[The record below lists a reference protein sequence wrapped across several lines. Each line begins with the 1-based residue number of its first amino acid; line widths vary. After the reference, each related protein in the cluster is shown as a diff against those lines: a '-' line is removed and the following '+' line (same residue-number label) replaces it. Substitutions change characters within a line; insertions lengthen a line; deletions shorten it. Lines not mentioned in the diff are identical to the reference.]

1 MRLLLSAQ
9 WISVRLRAGAALLVA
24 FAATIGAQPA
34 LAQAQSQAL
43 RVVSAAPGGEVAAL
57 ADANEIR
64 VVFSE
69 PMVALGRI
77 PANVTAPFFRVS
89 PAIPGSFRWSGTT
102 ILIFTPDAKR
112 PLPYA
117 TKFEVTIDTN
127 ATAVSGRKLAR
138 PYRFSFTTPTV
149 KLLNTNWHRRG
160 GRAGAPIV
168 VMLRFN
174 QPVKPETL
182 LPHLRAELTR
192 HDWDVPSLAPEALA
206 YLQSTDPSSIQRF
219 NAKVAATRAATE
231 ATGAVAI
238 RLTNDWDKKAFPPSR
253 DLVVVETTT
262 AVPSESWVRIS
273 VLPTAPSAAGTET
286 SGTPSSY
293 VIETEQAFFVDGFRC
308 VKACAADLGNPL
320 HFRVPVKST
329 TYATALR
336 ATDVTSPGRPA
347 TVARPKPAADAPRER
362 EIDDSEYF
370 SLEDAGFDPQ
380 PPARTFAVTIDAS
393 LRSADGQTLGYT
405 WAGVVENWH
414 ARAFTSFGDGHGVWE
429 RSGGKLLP
437 FYARNFRSVTQWSQR
452 VALPN
457 LLPTM
462 LQLQGGDENRT
473 RPFSATPGGA
483 GQQRRLNVTPDRI
496 QSHGLD
502 LTNALGESGTGL
514 VWAAVQEGDAIE
526 HADRV
531 TEEGERVR
539 ATLVQVTNLGLSVKD
554 SPQNTLV
561 FVTRLDN
568 AAPVAAARVSIVN
581 RENRTVWTG
590 TTNADGIAMAP
601 KTAGLRDPHR
611 WWRFAFVVTA
621 EKDGDVGY
629 VGSDWNEG
637 ITPWTFG
644 VSFDL
649 EQSEPML
656 RGTVFSDRGVYRL
669 GEEVR
674 FKAIL
679 RHNAPQ
685 GIRLLPAGTA
695 VFVSVRDGEDRAV
708 DERTVTVNGW
718 SSAEWS
724 VRLPAQGSLG
734 SYSVRAV
741 LESDRPKPKKP
752 EELRPGEE
760 PGPYADNHV
769 SYLKSVHGNF
779 MVAAYRRPDFR
790 VDVKVASA
798 AVKAGEQVKASVSAR
813 YLFGAPMPARP
824 AEWTWTRS
832 PGYGAPQA
840 VYDALPDRDRWEFV
854 GDVEERRDDAPVKSR
869 EAKTTRTGEL
879 ALDLPTRLDAGIPY
893 VYTLEADVED
903 VSRQHIA
910 NRASITVH
918 PADWYIGVRRP
929 GYFTEQKAGLKTEL
943 LAMSPAGQPVAGV
956 PIEVKLTQVQWNSV
970 RRAEGNGFYTW
981 DTEKKLV
988 PAGSWTVTSGDKP
1001 VPLDA
1006 SLPAGGYF
1014 ELVATAREASG
1025 RYAVTRTSF
1034 YAIGAGY
1041 TAWERYDHNRIDL
1054 VADKPRYK
1062 PGDTA
1067 RIMIQSPWE
1076 RATALVT
1083 TEREGIR
1090 SQRQFQ
1096 LTSTQQSVSIPVTED
1111 DIPNV
1116 YVSVLLVKG
1125 RSDVSAPAAETTPTG
1140 GPYAIE
1146 DPSDPGKP
1154 AFRLGY
1160 VELRVEDASKRLT
1173 VAVSANRQ
1181 EYRPAT
1187 DAQVRL
1193 RVTDHQGRPAQSEV
1207 TLWAVDYGVLSL
1219 TAYRTPDVLGSVYV
1233 PKALQVTNTDNRQ
1246 RIISRRV
1253 LTPKGDTEGGGGGV
1267 DGSGT
1272 RSDFRVLA
1280 FWLGSVTT
1288 DASGEVTETVKLPES
1303 LTTYRIMAVAGD
1315 RASRFGRGEAEVRIN
1330 KPLTMKPAF
1339 PRFLAVGDKALFG
1352 AVVTSQLREA
1362 GNATITIRSLDPAL
1376 LTFDG
1381 AAEQTL
1387 PLTAGGSVEARFA
1400 AAAKAIGRAR
1410 VQMSVRLGGET
1421 DAFED
1426 VVPVEV
1432 LASPE
1437 TVAAYGQ
1444 LGAESARGAETV
1456 VIPASVVP
1464 GFGGLRVEMSSTA
1477 MVGLGEGARY
1487 LVEYPYGCAEQK
1499 GSRALAM
1506 LLAADLGDAFT
1517 LPGVETAKMRPAVQQ
1532 TLKELELFQCP
1543 NGGFTYWP
1551 GQCQWTSAYLTSY
1564 LLHVFKVASDL
1575 KYDVDRSMQ
1584 QRAYTYLDRELAL
1597 PPPVNESWWPA
1608 YTAWQAF
1615 AVKVMVE
1622 GGRNQDSHLTRL
1634 YGYRE
1639 RMPVFALAFLHD
1651 ALIAKGEKSG
1661 DRVGDLRRRMTN
1673 AVLNEAGSAHVEELA
1688 DPYLMWFWNSNA
1700 RSTAIV
1706 LNSLVNAAASAD
1718 EIRPMV
1724 RWMMAIRKNGR
1735 WGNTQENAYAMESL
1749 VSYYRRYESVVPDF
1763 TGVALLGD
1771 RPIAKETFTGRSTR
1785 SAVTEL
1791 PMPHVLAS
1799 APAGSSQPLTFA
1811 RDGAGTL
1818 FYTTRLHYAADELY
1832 QQGLDNGIRV
1842 ERSFAPYVETGS
1854 RPAATAYKAG
1864 DLIRVTLTLRLTK
1877 ERRYVAVTDPLPAG
1891 FEPLESWFATTAR
1904 TMATANLNTGDSDA
1918 SWESWWQRGGF
1929 DHVQRHDDRVELFAT
1944 RLSEGRHEFSYVVRA
1959 TTAGT
1964 FRTAPARAEEMYE
1977 PEIFG
1982 RTATAVITV
1991 QR

>member
-1 MRLLLSAQ
+1 MRRSRGTTG
-9 WISVRLRAGAALLVA
+9 W
-24 FAATIGAQPA
+24 QPA
-34 LAQAQSQAL
+34 L
-43 RVVSAAPGGEVAAL
+43 SAEGL
-57 ADANEIR
+57 A
-64 VVFSE
+64 
-69 PMVALGRI
+69 
-77 PANVTAPFFRVS
+77 
-89 PAIPGSFRWSGTT
+89 
-102 ILIFTPDAKR
+102 
-112 PLPYA
+112 
-117 TKFEVTIDTN
+117 
-127 ATAVSGRKLAR
+127 
-138 PYRFSFTTPTV
+138 
-149 KLLNTNWHRRG
+149 
-160 GRAGAPIV
+160 
-168 VMLRFN
+168 
-174 QPVKPETL
+174 
-182 LPHLRAELTR
+182 HLKA
-192 HDWDVPSLAPEALA
+192 
-206 YLQSTDPSSIQRF
+206 TDPAAVQRF
-219 NAKVAATRAATE
+219 NAKVEATRAIAN
-231 ATGAVAI
+231 ATGPVTV
-238 RLTNDWDKKAFPPSR
+238 RLTTDWDKKRFPASP
-253 DLVVVETTT
+253 DLVVLETTT
-262 AVPSESWVRIS
+262 PVPPESWVRVS
-273 VLPTAPSAAGTET
+273 VSTTAPSPAGPEKP
-286 SGTPSSY
+286 SAESSY
-293 VIETEQAFFVDGFRC
+293 VIQTEPAFFVDSFGCAR
-308 VKACAADLGNPL
+308 ACPADAANHL
-320 HFRVPVKST
+320 HFRVPVRT
-329 TYATALR
+329 TALAAAVR
-336 ATDVTSPGRPA
+336 AADVTSPGQAVP
-347 TVARPKPAADAPRER
+347 VSKPKPAADTAREV
-362 EIDDSEYF
+362 ELDEGEYF
-370 SLEDAGFDPQ
+370 TLEDAGFNPQ
-380 PPARTFAVTIDAS
+380 PPARTFAVTVDAS

-429 RSGGKLLP
+429 RSGGKQLP

-452 VALPN
+452 VALPD
-457 LLPTM
+457 LMPTM
-462 LQLQGGDENRT
+462 LRLQGDEEQRSG
-473 RPFSATPGGA
+473 PAFSEAPASA
-483 GQQRRLNVTPDRI
+483 GQARRLNVTPDRI

-502 LTNALGESGTGL
+502 LTNALGTSDTGL
-514 VWAAVQEGDAIE
+514 VWAAVRDGEAIE
-526 HADRV
+526 RASRANG
-531 TEEGERVR
+531 TNTATR

-568 AAPVAAARVSIVN
+568 GSPVPSARVSIVN

-590 TTNADGIAMAP
+590 TTNDDGIAMAP
-601 KTAGLRDPHR
+601 KTSGLRDARR

-629 VGSDWNEG
+629 LGSDWNEG
-637 ITPWTFG
+637 ITPWSFG
-644 VSFDL
+644 VSYNLD
-649 EQSEPML
+649 QAEPML
-656 RGTVFSDRGVYRL
+656 RGTVFTDRGVYRL

-695 VFVSVRDGEDRAV
+695 VFISVHDAQDRVV

-724 VRLPAQGSLG
+724 LGLPGQGTLG

-741 LESDRPKPKKP
+741 LEADRPKPKKP
-752 EELRPGEE
+752 EDLRPGEE
-760 PGPYADNHV
+760 PGPDTDDRVAYTR
-769 SYLKSVHGNF
+769 SVTGNF
-779 MVAAYRRPDFR
+779 LVAAYRRPDFR
-790 VDVKVASA
+790 VDVKMTSA
-798 AVKAGEQVKASVSAR
+798 AVKAGEQVKGTVSAK
-813 YLFGAPMPARP
+813 YLFGAPMPGRP
-824 AEWTWTRS
+824 ATWTWTRS
-832 PGYGAPQA
+832 ASFAAPQA
-840 VYDALPDRDRWEFV
+840 VYDALPDGDRWEFV
-854 GDVEERRDDAPVKSR
+854 GYVERPPDDAPVMSR
-869 EAKTTRTGEL
+869 DTKTARSGDI
-879 ALDLPTRLDAGIPY
+879 AVDLPTKLDAGVPY

-929 GYFTEQKAGLKTEL
+929 NYFLDQKAGLETEL
-943 LAMSPAGQPVAGV
+943 VALSPAGQVIAGV

-988 PAGSWTVTSGDKP
+988 PAGSWTVTSADKP
-1001 VPLDA
+1001 VPLKA
-1006 SLPAGGYF
+1006 PLPAGGYF
-1014 ELVATAREASG
+1014 ELEATAREASG
-1025 RYAVTRTSF
+1025 RYAVTKTSF
-1034 YAIGAGY
+1034 YALGSGY
-1041 TAWERYDHNRIDL
+1041 TAWERHDHNRIDL

-1096 LTSTQQSVSIPVTED
+1096 LTSTQQSVSIPVTEN

-1116 YVSVLLVKG
+1116 YVSVLLVRG
-1125 RSDVSAPAAETTPTG
+1125 RTEGAAAPADSSPTG
-1140 GPYAIE
+1140 GPYAVE

-1154 AFRLGY
+1154 AFRIGY
-1160 VELRVEDASKRLT
+1160 VELKVEDSSKRLT
-1173 VAVSANRQ
+1173 VAVNANRE
-1181 EYRPAT
+1181 EYRPASN
-1187 DAQVRL
+1187 AQVRL
-1193 RVTDHQGRPAQSEV
+1193 RVTDHEGKPSQSEV

-1233 PKALQVTNTDNRQ
+1233 HKALQVMNTDSRQ

-1253 LTPKGDTEGGGGGV
+1253 LTPKGDGEGGGGGV
-1267 DGSGT
+1267 DGSGM

-1288 DASGEVTETVKLPES
+1288 NASGEATADVKLPES

-1315 RASRFGRGEAEVRIN
+1315 RSSRFGRGEAEVRVN
-1330 KPLTMKPAF
+1330 KPLTMKPTF

-1352 AVVTSQLREA
+1352 AVVTSQLKEA
-1362 GNATITIRSLDPAL
+1362 GDATVTIRSLDPEM

-1387 PLTAGGSVEARFA
+1387 PVAAGGAVEARFA
-1400 AAAKAIGRAR
+1400 AAAKAVGRAR
-1410 VQMSVRLGGET
+1410 VQMTVRLGSET
-1421 DAFED
+1421 DSFED
-1426 VVPVEV
+1426 VVPVEI

-1444 LGAESARGAETV
+1444 IGAEATRASETV
-1456 VIPASVVP
+1456 VIPTGVVA

-1506 LLAADLGDAFT
+1506 LLAADLGDAFA
-1517 LPGVETAKMRPAVQQ
+1517 LPGVDTAKMRPAVQQ
-1532 TLKELELFQCP
+1532 ALKELELFQCP

-1551 GQCQWTSAYLTSY
+1551 GQCRWTSPYLTSY

-1575 KYDVDRSMQ
+1575 KYEVDRSMQ
-1584 QRAYTYLDRELAL
+1584 QRAYVYLDRQLAL
-1597 PPPVNESWWPA
+1597 PPPTNESWWPS

-1622 GGRNQDSHLTRL
+1622 GGRNEDSHLTRL

-1661 DRVGDLRRRMTN
+1661 ARIAELRRRMTN
-1673 AVLNEAGSAHVEELA
+1673 AVLTEAGSAHVEELS

-1706 LNSLVNAAASAD
+1706 LNSLVNAAAGP
-1718 EIRPMV
+1718 EEVRPIV
-1724 RWMMAIRKNGR
+1724 RWLMTVRRNGR

-1749 VSYYRRYESVVPDF
+1749 VAYYRRYESVVPDF
-1763 TGVALLGD
+1763 TGVAMLGD
-1771 RPIAKETFTGRSTR
+1771 ETVAREQFKERSTQ
-1785 SAVTEL
+1785 SAVKEL
-1791 PMPHVLAS
+1791 PMGQVLAA
-1799 APAGSSQPLTFA
+1799 APAGSSRPLTFA

-1818 FYTTRLHYAADELY
+1818 FYTTRLRYASDELF
-1832 QQGLDNGIRV
+1832 QQGLDNGIRI
-1842 ERSFAPYVETGS
+1842 ERSFAPYIENGS
-1854 RPAATAYKAG
+1854 RPAATSYKAG

-1877 ERRYVAVTDPLPAG
+1877 ERRFVAVTDPLPAG

-1904 TMATANLNTGDSDA
+1904 SIATTETDPDDDDT
-1918 SWESWWQRGGF
+1918 SWQALWQRGGF

-1944 RLSEGRHEFSYVVRA
+1944 RLAEGRHVFTYVVRA

-1982 RTATAVITV
+1982 RTPTAVITV